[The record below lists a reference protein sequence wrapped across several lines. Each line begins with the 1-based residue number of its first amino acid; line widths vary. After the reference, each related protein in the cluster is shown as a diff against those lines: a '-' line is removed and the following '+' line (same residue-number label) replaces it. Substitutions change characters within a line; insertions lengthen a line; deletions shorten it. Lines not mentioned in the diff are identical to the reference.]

1 MISRRSIF
9 TAAFWAAFF
18 MPRRARAHSWYG
30 DREDP
35 KLHMPCC
42 GEHDCDV
49 FPFVLG
55 ETLFPT
61 EEGYRV
67 VLSVEQCRG
76 INKDATQ
83 PIDTIV
89 EWARIQQSEDGRWH
103 ICIAAEYRKAPHFGV
118 YCLFEPASI

>member
-1 MISRRSIF
+1 MVR
-9 TAAFWAAFF
+9 
-18 MPRRARAHSWYG
+18 PARAHSWYS

-35 KLHMPCC
+35 KLHLPCC
-42 GEHDCDV
+42 GDEDCNI

-67 VLSVEQCRG
+67 VLSVDQCRL
-76 INKDATQ
+76 INKKATQ

-89 EWARIQQSEDGRWH
+89 EWSRIQQSEDGRWH
-103 ICIAAEYRKAPHFGV
+103 ICIADEFRKPPHFGV
-118 YCLFEPASI
+118 YCFFEPASI